1 MSALTLRPAGPS
13 EAERPKPAD
22 DATAP
27 PPAGRATGRDAYLDA
42 LRAGS
47 LLVVVAWHCI
57 ATRLTWTS
65 TGPHATSPL
74 ESVPGLWL
82 GTWVLQVM
90 PVFFYVGGY
99 LHWRSW
105 RPGFVRRRVG
115 GLLRATAPLLGA
127 WAVAAGM
134 MVTVGG
140 VTWTAGTVKLAL
152 SPLWFLVVYLLLV
165 VLLPVT
171 RWLHRRLGWVALPL
185 LAGVAVVVDVARLGF
200 GVPWVGWINL
210 AVVWG
215 LAHQAGFHHESMMR
229 APRWVGTALVAGGV
243 IGLPVL
249 LAIGYPGSMV
259 GVPGDKWS
267 NMSPPTVAIV
277 ALTALQIGLIRLGHP
292 MVPRLLAGRSAHRVL
307 AIANRLAMPVFL
319 FHMSVFLVAQAVGWP
334 AIGLAAFV
342 ALAVAAITASVRR
355 SIAQPG
361 ADADRRRSARAGHV
375 SRIGGRRDPAA
386 RRSRRRDAS
395 PHG

>member
-1 MSALTLRPAGPS
+1 MSAATLTP
-13 EAERPKPAD
+13 
-22 DATAP
+22 TAP
-27 PPAGRATGRDAYLDA
+27 YPVHDAPTTPRSAAASDAHRRDAYLDA

-47 LLVVVAWHCI
+47 LLVVVLWHCV

-65 TGPHATSPL
+65 SGPHATSPL

-82 GTWVLQVM
+82 GTWVLQIM
-90 PVFFYVGGY
+90 PIFFYVGGY
-99 LHWRSW
+99 LHCRSW
-105 RPGFVRRRVG
+105 RPGFVQRRVG
-115 GLLRATAPLLGA
+115 GLVRATAPLLGA
-127 WAVAAGM
+127 WAVAAGV

-140 VTWTAGTVKLAL
+140 VTWTAATVKLAL

-165 VLLPVT
+165 VLLPFAL
-171 RWLHRRLGWVALPL
+171 WLHRRLGWLALPL

-215 LAHQAGFHHESMMR
+215 LAHQAGFHHEPLMR
-229 APRWVGTALVAGGV
+229 ASRWVGAALVAGGV
-243 IGLPVL
+243 SGLCAL

-277 ALTALQIGLIRLGHP
+277 ALIALQIGLIRLGHP
-292 MVPRLLAGRSAHRVL
+292 TVPRLLAGRSARRVL
-307 AIANRLAMPVFL
+307 AIANRFAMPVFL

-334 AIGLAAFV
+334 VTALAAAI
-342 ALAVAAITASVRR
+342 ALTAAAITATVRR
-355 SIAQPG
+355 SIA
-361 ADADRRRSARAGHV
+361 
-375 SRIGGRRDPAA
+375 RRDG
-386 RRSRRRDAS
+386 SSEAS
-395 PHG
+395 AGTSC

>member
-1 MSALTLRPAGPS
+1 MSATILAPTTLAPTTLAPTTLAPTTPSPVHDGPTAPQS
-13 EAERPKPAD
+13 
-22 DATAP
+22 ATASDVH
-27 PPAGRATGRDAYLDA
+27 RRDAYLDA

-47 LLVVVAWHCI
+47 LLVVVLWHCV

-74 ESVPGLWL
+74 ESVAGLWL
-82 GTWVLQVM
+82 GTWVLQIM
-90 PVFFYVGGY
+90 PIFFYVGGY
-99 LHWRSW
+99 LHRRSW

-115 GLLRATAPLLGA
+115 GLLRATAPLLAA
-127 WAVAAGM
+127 WAVAAGV

-165 VLLPVT
+165 VLLPLT
-171 RWLHRRLGWVALPL
+171 LWLHRRLGWIALPL

-215 LAHQAGFHHESMMR
+215 LAHQAGFHHGTVMR
-229 APRWVGTALVAGGV
+229 APRWVGAALVAGGV
-243 IGLPVL
+243 SGLCAL

-277 ALTALQIGLIRLGHP
+277 ALTSLQIGLIRLGHP
-292 MVPRLLAGRSAHRVL
+292 TVPRLLAGRAARRVL
-307 AIANRLAMPVFL
+307 AIANRYAMPVFL

-334 AIGLAAFV
+334 AIALATAV
-342 ALAVAAITASVRR
+342 ALAVLAVSTAVRR
-355 SIAQPG
+355 SM
-361 ADADRRRSARAGHV
+361 
-375 SRIGGRRDPAA
+375 A
-386 RRSRRRDAS
+386 RRSRS
-395 PHG
+395 SETSVGTSC

>member
-1 MSALTLRPAGPS
+1 MTATVTPVEPYPVGAAPIAGRRVGAPTAPRPAS
-13 EAERPKPAD
+13 TASPA
-22 DATAP
+22 
-27 PPAGRATGRDAYLDA
+27 RRRDAYLDA

-47 LLVVVAWHCI
+47 LLVVVLWHCL

-90 PVFFYVGGY
+90 PIFFYVGGY
-99 LHWRSW
+99 LHHRSW
-105 RPGFVRRRVG
+105 RPGFAPRRVG

-127 WAVAAGM
+127 WAIAAGV

-140 VTWTAGTVKLAL
+140 VNWTTGTVKLAL

-165 VLLPVT
+165 VLLPSAL
-171 RWLHRRLGWVALPL
+171 WLDRRFGWAVLPL
-185 LAGVAVVVDVARLGF
+185 LAAVAIAVDVARLGF
-200 GVPWVGWINL
+200 GVPWIGWINL

-215 LAHQAGFHHESMMR
+215 LAHQAGFHHDALMR
-229 APRWVGTALVAGGV
+229 APRWAGLALVASGV
-243 IGLPVL
+243 VGLSAL

-277 ALTALQIGLIRLGHP
+277 ALTMLQIGLIRLGHP
-292 MVPRLLAGRSAHRVL
+292 AASRLLARPL
-307 AIANRLAMPVFL
+307 ASRGLSIANRFAMPVFL
-319 FHMSVFLVAQAVGWP
+319 FHMSAYLLAQAIGWP
-334 AIGLAAFV
+334 AM
-342 ALAVAAITASVRR
+342 AVAVGTAAAAGTGTVAVKRE
-355 SIAQPG
+355 IA
-361 ADADRRRSARAGHV
+361 RRRHSAEA
-375 SRIGGRRDPAA
+375 
-386 RRSRRRDAS
+386 RSRT
-395 PHG
+395 PC

>member
-1 MSALTLRPAGPS
+1 MTTATAMPAAPPYPIDDVPTALRPP
-13 EAERPKPAD
+13 
-22 DATAP
+22 TANP
-27 PPAGRATGRDAYLDA
+27 TNRRDPYLDA

-47 LLVVVAWHCI
+47 LLVVVLWHCV

-90 PVFFYVGGY
+90 PIFFYVGGY
-99 LHWRSW
+99 LHRRSW

-127 WAVAAGM
+127 WAVAAGV

-140 VTWTAGTVKLAL
+140 VDWTTGTVKLAL

-165 VLLPVT
+165 VLLPLA
-171 RWLHRRLGWVALPL
+171 RWLDRRLRWTALPL
-185 LAGVAVVVDVARLGF
+185 LAGVAIAVDVARLGF
-200 GVPWVGWINL
+200 GVPWIGWLNL

-215 LAHQAGFHHESMMR
+215 LAHQAGFHHDTLMR
-229 APRWVGTALVAGGV
+229 APRRIGFALVTAGV
-243 IGLPVL
+243 IGLTAL

-277 ALTALQIGLIRLGHP
+277 ALTMLQVGLIRLGHP
-292 MVPRLLAGRSAHRVL
+292 AASRLLARPVASRAL
-307 AIANRLAMPVFL
+307 SLANRFAMPVFL
-319 FHMSVFLVAQAVGWP
+319 FHMSAFLLAQAIGWP
-334 AIGLAAFV
+334 ATAIAVGITTAGGV
-342 ALAVAAITASVRR
+342 AGTAVRR
-355 SIAQPG
+355 SVA
-361 ADADRRRSARAGHV
+361 RRRLAETL
-375 SRIGGRRDPAA
+375 GRTPC
-386 RRSRRRDAS
+386 
-395 PHG
+395 

>member
-1 MSALTLRPAGPS
+1 MTT
-13 EAERPKPAD
+13 
-22 DATAP
+22 ATAMPVAP
-27 PPAGRATGRDAYLDA
+27 PYPIDDVPTAPHPAPANPAPANPSHRRDAYLDA

-47 LLVVVAWHCI
+47 LVVVVLWHCV

-90 PVFFYVGGY
+90 PIFFYVGGY
-99 LHWRSW
+99 LHRRSW
-105 RPGFVRRRVG
+105 RPGFVRRRVF

-127 WAVAAGM
+127 WAVAAGA

-140 VTWTAGTVKLAL
+140 VDWTTGTVKLAL

-165 VLLPVT
+165 ALLPLA
-171 RWLHRRLGWVALPL
+171 RWLDRRLGWTVLPV
-185 LAGVAVVVDVARLGF
+185 LAGVAIAVDVARLGF
-200 GVPWVGWINL
+200 GVPWIGWLNL

-215 LAHQAGFHHESMMR
+215 LAHQAGFHHEALMR
-229 APRWVGTALVAGGV
+229 APRRTGFALVAAGV
-243 IGLPVL
+243 VGLTAL

-277 ALTALQIGLIRLGHP
+277 ALTMLQLGLIRLGQP
-292 MVPRLLAGRSAHRVL
+292 VASRLLARPVASRTL
-307 AIANRLAMPVFL
+307 SIANRFAMPVFL
-319 FHMSVFLVAQAVGWP
+319 FHMSAFLLAQAVGWP
-334 AIGLAAFV
+334 AMAV
-342 ALAVAAITASVRR
+342 AVGLAVATA
-355 SIAQPG
+355 AG
-361 ADADRRRSARAGHV
+361 AAAVKREVARRRSGETDTF
-375 SRIGGRRDPAA
+375 GGTPC
-386 RRSRRRDAS
+386 
-395 PHG
+395 